1 MSEEVPKKKRGR
13 PPLPGGMMQYVTLRV
28 LQTTLDHGASLV
40 ARAEDWPEFR
50 RNAPNRSAILRLAMN
65 NGLEELSRRQVG
77 YARPEGY
84 TARPEV
90 DDLREMSLSLKR
102 DVDMVNKMEELR
114 KVVLALQKDIESLKQ
129 KGSE

>member
-1 MSEEVPKKKRGR
+1 
-13 PPLPGGMMQYVTLRV
+13 
-28 LQTTLDHGASLV
+28 
-40 ARAEDWPEFR
+40 
-50 RNAPNRSAILRLAMN
+50 MN
-65 NGLEELSRRQVG
+65 NGLEELSRRPVG
-77 YARPEGY
+77 YTARQEGH

-90 DDLREMSLSLKR
+90 DDLREMILSLKR